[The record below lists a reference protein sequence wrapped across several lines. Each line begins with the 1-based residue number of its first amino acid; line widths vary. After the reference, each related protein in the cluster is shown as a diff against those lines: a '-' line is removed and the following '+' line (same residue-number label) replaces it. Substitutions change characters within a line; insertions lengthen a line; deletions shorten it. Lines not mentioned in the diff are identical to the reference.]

1 MSQPPSNPYPG
12 SYPPPQQP
20 GGYPSQQPGPQYGGG
35 YPPQQSDPQY
45 GGGYPPQQPGPQY
58 GGGYPPQH
66 SDPQYGGGYPPQQPG
81 PQYGG
86 GYPGEQPA
94 SHAGSYLESGQPSY
108 GAPAGPP
115 PKKSNVGRILLITLA
130 VVVVLCLGGGAVLV
144 FAAKDKVG
152 DVVDAT
158 KTRLVA
164 PATLAGKPKVTDPQ
178 LTSAA
183 EQMSAEMKK
192 DVPDATSTVGAF
204 YGNPAKK
211 DLVMIAGA
219 SGVLAD
225 PKKELEDGAKS
236 LSSELAVTT
245 FSPVDAGPLGG
256 DAKCGDGKIDG
267 SPVGVCIW
275 ADRGSLGVI
284 IMYFKSADDLKS
296 QFATMR
302 GQIEQKG

>member
-12 SYPPPQQP
+12 SYPPPRQQP
-20 GGYPSQQPGPQYGGG
+20 GGYPA
-35 YPPQQSDPQY
+35 QSGPQY

-58 GGGYPPQH
+58 GGDYPPQQ
-66 SDPQYGGGYPPQQPG
+66 SGPQYGGGYPPQQPG

-86 GYPGEQPA
+86 YPGEQAPA
-94 SHAGSYLESGQPSY
+94 QGGSYLESGQPSY

-115 PKKSNVGRILLITLA
+115 PKKSKVGRILLITLA
-130 VVVVLCLGGGAVLV
+130 VVVVLCLGGGAVLF

-158 KTRLVA
+158 KTRVVA
-164 PATLAGKPKVTDPQ
+164 PTTLAGRPKVTDPQ

-183 EQMSAEMKK
+183 EEMTSEMKK
-192 DVPDATSTVGAF
+192 DVPDATSTAGAF

-219 SGVLAD
+219 SGVMAD
-225 PKKELEDGAKS
+225 PKKELDNATKD
-236 LSSELAVTT
+236 LSTELGVTT
-245 FSPVDAGPLGG
+245 FSTVDAGPLGG
-256 DAKCGDGKIDG
+256 DAKCGDGKADDV
-267 SPVGVCIW
+267 PVGVCVW

-284 IMYFKSADDLKS
+284 VLYFKSADDLKS
-296 QFATMR
+296 QFVTMR

>member
-20 GGYPSQQPGPQYGGG
+20 GGYPSPQPG
-35 YPPQQSDPQY
+35 PQY

-58 GGGYPPQH
+58 GGDYPPQQ
-66 SDPQYGGGYPPQQPG
+66 PGQQYGGGYPPPQQPG

-86 GYPGEQPA
+86 YPGEQPA
-94 SHAGSYLESGQPSY
+94 PQAGSYLESGQPSY

-130 VVVVLCLGGGAVLV
+130 VVVVLCLGGAAVLF
-144 FAAKDKVG
+144 FAAKGPVG
-152 DVVDAT
+152 DVVEAT
-158 KTRLVA
+158 KTRMVA
-164 PATLAGKPKVTDPQ
+164 PATLAGRPKVTDPK

-183 EQMSAEMKK
+183 EDMSSEMKK
-192 DVPDATSTVGAF
+192 NVPDATSTVGAF
-204 YGNPAKK
+204 YGNPDKK

-225 PKKELEDGAKS
+225 PKKELEDATKG
-236 LSSELAVTT
+236 LSSELTVTT
-245 FSPVDAGPLGG
+245 FNTVDAGPLGG
-256 DAKCGDGKIDG
+256 NAKCGDGKADAIQ
-267 SPVGVCIW
+267 VGVCVW

-284 IMYFKSADDLKS
+284 VIYFKSGAQAQAELV
-296 QFATMR
+296 TMR